1 MSVQTNGRRIT
12 KADLEAAFG
21 KVVGDGQKTVEKAT
35 PPAAVIAGAAFLVV
49 VTLAFLAGKRRGR
62 KRSSVVEIRR
72 I

>member
-12 KADLEAAFG
+12 RADLEAAFE
-21 KVVGDGQKTVEKAT
+21 KVVGEGEKTVEKAT
-35 PPAAVIAGAAFLVV
+35 PTVAVLAGAAVLVV

-62 KRSSVVEIRR
+62 RRSSVVEIRR

>member
-12 KADLEAAFG
+12 RADLEAAFE
-21 KVVGDGQKTVEKAT
+21 KVVGEGEKTVERAT
-35 PPAAVIAGAAFLVV
+35 PVAAVVAGAAVLVL
-49 VTLAFLAGKRRGR
+49 VTVAFLAGKRRGR